1 MADTIDAMKKEWAL
15 RYSGADLTPAQ
26 AAQEFALMPFETR
39 IMHLR
44 SIETPAAM
52 SVRETA
58 DRLAME
64 RALRRTHAT
73 LQKVGR

>member
-1 MADTIDAMKKEWAL
+1 MTDTINTMKKEWAL
-15 RYSGADLTPAQ
+15 RYSGAELTPEQ
-26 AAQEFALMPFETR
+26 ASHEFALMPFETR

-44 SIETPAAM
+44 GIETPAAM

-64 RALRRTHAT
+64 RALRRTHES
-73 LQKVGR
+73 LRKVGR